1 MELSL
6 RILSAA
12 VHAWYMPL
20 TDEGLMRVPG
30 LASRWVRLGDGSKA
44 HYVTSGD
51 EGPAVIL
58 LHGGIPGS
66 SGTAGFRF
74 MAPFLGQHGFRVY
87 CPDQPGFGL
96 SDTRLEYHPHQG
108 IMSHVDFLN
117 RFADAIC
124 VDEFFLAGN
133 SMGCMNAA
141 HYAVR
146 YPHRV
151 LGVALIAGFIGDLY
165 PVDIPSVLRIPVDQG
180 NDMSTMMTSII
191 RNKDAV
197 SADLVA
203 MRSRAADRNEAAWLV
218 WQSTVQRA
226 EVSADNARAMS
237 TTGRLDKLDIPG
249 IYLYGADD
257 VLLPADPIGYD
268 QEDLLPNFQ
277 FFYVPDCGHQGQTD
291 QPELFNQVLLEF
303 FRDGY
308 VSRRTADLAG
318 VSTRRPELPAI
329 VEPRSDALAAS
340 GIDASAAIREV

>member
-1 MELSL
+1 M
-6 RILSAA
+6 A
-12 VHAWYMPL
+12 L
-20 TDEGLMRVPG
+20 TDEGLMRAPG
-30 LASRWVRLGDGSKA
+30 LASRWVRLGDGAKA

-58 LHGGIPGS
+58 LHGGMPGS

-74 MAPFLGQHGFRVY
+74 MAPFLAEHGFRVY

-96 SDTRLEYHPHQG
+96 SDTRPEYHPHQG
-108 IMSHVDFLN
+108 VMSHVDFID
-117 RFADAIC
+117 RFADAVC
-124 VDEFFLAGN
+124 LDEFFLAGN
-133 SMGCMNAA
+133 SMGCINAA

-151 LGVALIAGFIGDLY
+151 TALALIAGFIGDLY
-165 PVDIPSVLRIPVDQG
+165 PVDIPSVLRMSVDQG

-191 RNKDAV
+191 RNKDAL
-197 SADLVA
+197 SDDLVA
-203 MRSRAADRNEAAWLV
+203 MRTLAAERNEAAWLV

-226 EVSADNARAMS
+226 EVSADVARAMS
-237 TTGRLDKLDIPG
+237 TAGRLDKLEIPA

-268 QEDLLPNFQ
+268 QEDLLPNCQ

-291 QPELFNQVLLEF
+291 QPEIFNQVFLEF
-303 FRDGY
+303 FRDGR

-318 VSTRRPELPAI
+318 VSTRRPELASI
-329 VEPRSDALAAS
+329 VEPSSDAVAVGAVD
-340 GIDASAAIREV
+340 GSAG